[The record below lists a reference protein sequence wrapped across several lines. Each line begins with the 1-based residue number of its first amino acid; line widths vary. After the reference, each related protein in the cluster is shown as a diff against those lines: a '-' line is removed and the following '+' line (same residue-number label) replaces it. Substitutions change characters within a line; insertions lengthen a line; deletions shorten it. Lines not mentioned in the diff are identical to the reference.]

1 MYLHTYYVSNGAI
14 NSPYD
19 LRRYHN
25 WRAINSVYGSYGMT
39 PFFMSGYTHSDRI
52 ETDRTILGKKT

>member
-39 PFFMSGYTHSDRI
+39 PF
-52 ETDRTILGKKT
+52 L